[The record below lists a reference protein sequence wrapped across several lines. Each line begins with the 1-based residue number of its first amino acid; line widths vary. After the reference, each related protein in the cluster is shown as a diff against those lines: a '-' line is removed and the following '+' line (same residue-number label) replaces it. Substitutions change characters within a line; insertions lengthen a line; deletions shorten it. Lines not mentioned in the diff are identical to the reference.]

1 MDCDWVKTGMKYF
14 EYFIWAVQTVKQF
27 LFGETDRIRLHRMRG
42 KGMLILVCYDVNT
55 ETSAG
60 KTRLRKIAKE
70 CVNYGSRVQNSVF
83 ECILDNT
90 QYLILKNI
98 LSEIIDEKMDSLRFY
113 NLGNSHK
120 GKVEQ
125 IGRKQGIQVEEALIF

>member
-1 MDCDWVKTGMKYF
+1 MM
-14 EYFIWAVQTVKQF
+14 
-27 LFGETDRIRLHRMRG
+27 
-42 KGMLILVCYDVNT
+42 ILVCYDVNT

-83 ECILDNT
+83 ECILNNAE
-90 QYLILKNI
+90 YMMLKIILA
-98 LSEIIDEKMDSLRFY
+98 EIIDEKIDSLRFY
-113 NLGNSHK
+113 NLGNSYK
-120 GKVEQ
+120 GKVEH

>member
-1 MDCDWVKTGMKYF
+1 MSKEKNGMKYF

-98 LSEIIDEKMDSLRFY
+98 
-113 NLGNSHK
+113 
-120 GKVEQ
+120 
-125 IGRKQGIQVEEALIF
+125 

>member
-1 MDCDWVKTGMKYF
+1 
-14 EYFIWAVQTVKQF
+14 
-27 LFGETDRIRLHRMRG
+27 
-42 KGMLILVCYDVNT
+42 MLILVCYDVNT
-55 ETSAG
+55 ETYAG

-90 QYLILKNI
+90 QYLVLKNI

-113 NLGNSHK
+113 NLGNSYK

>member
-1 MDCDWVKTGMKYF
+1 
-14 EYFIWAVQTVKQF
+14 
-27 LFGETDRIRLHRMRG
+27 
-42 KGMLILVCYDVNT
+42 MLILVCYDVNT

-98 LSEIIDEKMDSLRFY
+98 LAEIIDEKMDSLRFY
-113 NLGNSHK
+113 YLGNSHK

>member
-1 MDCDWVKTGMKYF
+1 
-14 EYFIWAVQTVKQF
+14 
-27 LFGETDRIRLHRMRG
+27 
-42 KGMLILVCYDVNT
+42 MLILVCYDVNT

-90 QYLILKNI
+90 QYLVLKNI
-98 LSEIIDEKMDSLRFY
+98 LYEIIDEKMDSLRFY
-113 NLGNSHK
+113 NLGNSRR